1 MPAAVRIVLCIE
13 EGAVNADKIMTTNT
27 QTMSIPIEVLPA
39 HTPAERL
46 ARGGGWWT
54 LLLAVVMLIAV
65 TEGLIAANWSE
76 GLEIVR
82 LAVLGGALL
91 SLMLALT
98 RWDGAFPLVYSALA
112 SGVWIA
118 TLFTQLIFSD
128 MTMREG
134 ALELFQRNVNWMRA
148 LIQGTSGADNLIF
161 VTQLSVLGWW
171 IGYLAIWSLFRH
183 QRLLNAV
190 LPAGVALVVNA
201 YYSTESMTGYLI
213 MYGAAVL
220 LLAIRVE
227 LARNEARWQMTRV
240 RYAPDI
246 TLDFLRAGLGFTAL
260 IIVLVWAMPDIT
272 QNLTVERLL
281 RPFEGPWQTIE
292 DTWNRMYQ
300 SLNYDRSATVVST
313 FGKSMTFG
321 GPVSLSDRPIFDAE
335 TPDRTYW
342 RAAIYD
348 EYTSA
353 GWQNTSPDTAVIDGS
368 EPLGEPAVQDTRTI
382 TSTIFPLEA
391 GQELIFAPPQPQRVS
406 VPVTADYRPV
416 PNDRNQQ
423 ESWRAVSLLRSR
435 VRLDGD
441 VGYQVVSSV
450 SDASPV
456 ELRADTTLY
465 PEWISEYYLQLP
477 ESTPARVR
485 ELAILTTANLGNPYD
500 KADAIEKFLRT
511 YVYNQDIAAP
521 PAGQDGVDYFLFDS
535 KEGYC
540 DYYASAMVVMLRSV
554 GVPARFVVG
563 YTPGQ
568 RREQNEVGEG
578 PERYR
583 ILERNAHAWPEVY
596 FPTYGWIQFE
606 PTASEPLLARPAPD
620 EQEPLDEGILPDQG
634 MDASEPEPPF
644 PEPDMPAIAPESATM
659 PGAFERWLRSNWG
672 WLAAGIVIL
681 LAVTGTI
688 GYFRWR
694 QVGLFRDSEV
704 LAKLFG
710 LLGLWATRLRIQ
722 WRASE
727 TPLERAAAF
736 SEKLP
741 DAASAVDAIT
751 GLFVAQ
757 QYGRQNPTPEAISS
771 LALLW
776 NKLQPRLWKVWLI
789 GQLHRV
795 EPTKPPPGAS

>member
-1 MPAAVRIVLCIE
+1 MA
-13 EGAVNADKIMTTNT
+13 
-27 QTMSIPIEVLPA
+27 IPLETFPA

-54 LLLAVVMLIAV
+54 LLLAVLMLIAV
-65 TEGLIAANWSE
+65 TEGLNTANWSE

-98 RWDGAFPLVYSALA
+98 RWDGAFPVVYGALA

-118 TLFTQLIFSD
+118 TLFTQLIFSG

-148 LIQGTSGADNLIF
+148 LIEGTSGADNLIF

-183 QRLLNAV
+183 QRLLSAI

-201 YYSTESMTGYLI
+201 YYSSESMTGYLI
-213 MYGAAVL
+213 MYSAAVL

-246 TLDFLRAGLGFTAL
+246 TLDFLRSGLGFTAL

-272 QNLTVERLL
+272 KNLTVERLL

-300 SLNYDRSATVVST
+300 SLNYDRSAATVST

-335 TPDRTYW
+335 PPERSYW
-342 RAAIYD
+342 RAAVYD

-353 GWQNTSPDTAVIDGS
+353 GWQNTSPDIAVIDGS
-368 EPLGEPAVQDTRTI
+368 ESLGEPVVRDTRTI
-382 TSTIFPLEA
+382 TSTVYPLEV
-391 GQELIFAPPQPQRVS
+391 GQELIFAPPQPQRIS

-416 PNDRNQQ
+416 PNERNQS
-423 ESWRAVSLLRSR
+423 EPLRIVSLLRSR
-435 VRLDGD
+435 VRLDSD
-441 VGYQVVSSV
+441 TGYQVVSSV
-450 SDASPV
+450 SDASPT

-465 PEWISEYYLQLP
+465 PDWIAEQYLQLP

-485 ELAILTTANLGNPYD
+485 ELATVTTANLGNPYD
-500 KADAIEKFLRT
+500 KADAVERFLRT
-511 YVYNQDIAAP
+511 YVYNQNIPAP

-540 DYYASAMVVMLRSV
+540 DYYASAMVVMLRAV

-563 YTPGQ
+563 YTPGLV
-568 RREQNEVGEG
+568 REQNEVSEG

-596 FPTYGWIQFE
+596 FPSYGWIQFE
-606 PTASEPLLARPAPD
+606 PTASEPLLARPAP
-620 EQEPLDEGILPDQG
+620 EEEEPLDSGMVPNQG
-634 MDASEPEPPF
+634 MIAPEPEPPL
-644 PEPDMPAIAPESATM
+644 PEPNGSAITSEPTTLLSA
-659 PGAFERWLRSNWG
+659 FKRWVRSNWG
-672 WLAAGIVIL
+672 WLAAGFVTLI
-681 LAVTGTI
+681 AVVAALR
-688 GYFRWR
+688 YFRWR
-694 QVGLFRDSEV
+694 QVSLFRDNEV
-704 LAKLFG
+704 LSKLFG
-710 LLGLWATRLRIQ
+710 LLGLWAARLQVR

-736 SEKLP
+736 NEKLP
-741 DAASAVDAIT
+741 EAAPTVDAIT

-757 QYGRQNPTPEAISS
+757 QYGRQDPTPEAVNG
-771 LALLW
+771 LAQLW
-776 NKLQPRLWKVWLI
+776 NQLQPRLWKFWLI
-789 GQLHRV
+789 GQLRSV
-795 EPTKPPPGAS
+795 EPAKPPHRAD

>member
-1 MPAAVRIVLCIE
+1 MCIE
-13 EGAVNADKIMTTNT
+13 EGAVNASKIMTTNT
-27 QTMSIPIEVLPA
+27 QTMAIPFEILPA
-39 HTPAERL
+39 QTPAERL

-54 LLLAVVMLIAV
+54 LLLAMLMLIAV
-65 TEGLIAANWSE
+65 TEGLSTANWSE
-76 GLEIVR
+76 GLDVVR

-98 RWDGAFPLVYSALA
+98 RWDGAFPLIYSALA

-118 TLFTQLIFSD
+118 TLFTQLIFSG

-148 LIQGTSGADNLIF
+148 LIEGTSGADNLIF

-201 YYSTESMTGYLI
+201 YYSTEAMTGYLI
-213 MYGAAVL
+213 LYAAAVL

-246 TLDFLRAGLGFTAL
+246 TLDFLRSGLGFTAL
-260 IIVLVWAMPDIT
+260 ILILVWAMPDIT

-300 SLNYDRSATVVST
+300 SLNYDRSATVVSA

-335 TPDRTYW
+335 TPERSYW
-342 RAAIYD
+342 RAAVYD

-353 GWQNTSPDTAVIDGS
+353 GWQNTSPDLAVIDGG
-368 EPLGEPAVQDTRTI
+368 EPLGEPVVRDTRTI
-382 TSTIFPLEA
+382 TSTVYPLEA
-391 GQELIFAPPQPQRVS
+391 GQELIFAPPQPQRIS
-406 VPVTADYRPV
+406 VPVTADYRSV
-416 PNDRNQQ
+416 PDEREQQ
-423 ESWRAVSLLRSR
+423 EPLRIVSLLRSR
-435 VRLDGD
+435 VRLDSET
-441 VGYQVVSSV
+441 GYQVVSSV

-465 PEWISEYYLQLP
+465 PDWISDHFLQLP
-477 ESTPARVR
+477 ETTPARVR
-485 ELAILTTANLGNPYD
+485 ELATLTTANLGNPYD

-511 YVYNQDIAAP
+511 YTYNQNIMAP
-521 PAGQDGVDYFLFDS
+521 PTGQDGVDYFLFDS

-540 DYYASAMVVMLRSV
+540 DYYASAMVVMLRAV

-568 RREQNEVGEG
+568 VREQNQVSEG
-578 PERYR
+578 PEQYR

-596 FPTYGWIQFE
+596 FPSYGWIQFE
-606 PTASEPLLARPAPD
+606 PTASEPLLARPAPEED
-620 EQEPLDEGILPDQG
+620 EPLDSGMVPNQG
-634 MDASEPEPPF
+634 MNALEPEPPL
-644 PEPDMPAIAPESATM
+644 PEPGASALGAEPTRT
-659 PGAFERWLRSNWG
+659 PSAFERWLQSNWG
-672 WLAAGIVIL
+672 WLAAVSAIL
-681 LAVTGTI
+681 LVAAGAAR
-688 GYFRWR
+688 YFRWR
-694 QVGLFRDSEV
+694 QVSLFRDSEV
-704 LAKLFG
+704 LARLFG
-710 LLGLWATRLRIQ
+710 LLGLWAARLQIR

-727 TPLERAAAF
+727 TPLERASAF
-736 SEKLP
+736 NERLP
-741 DAASAVDAIT
+741 DAAPAVDAIT

-757 QYGRQNPTPEAISS
+757 QYGRQDPAPEAING
-771 LALLW
+771 LAPLW
-776 NKLQPRLWKVWLI
+776 SQLQPRLWKLWLI
-789 GQLHRV
+789 GQLRSS
-795 EPTKPPPGAS
+795 ERTKPPPGSS

>member
-1 MPAAVRIVLCIE
+1 MCIE
-13 EGAVNADKIMTTNT
+13 EGAVNACKNMTTNT
-27 QTMSIPIEVLPA
+27 HTMTIPLEILPA

-54 LLLAVVMLIAV
+54 LLLAVLMLVAV
-65 TEGLIAANWSE
+65 TEGLNTANWSE

-118 TLFTQLIFSD
+118 TLFTQLIFSG

-148 LIQGTSGADNLIF
+148 LLEGTSGADNLIF

-201 YYSTESMTGYLI
+201 YYSSEPMTGYLV

-246 TLDFLRAGLGFTAL
+246 TLDFLRSGLGFTAL

-272 QNLTVERLL
+272 RNLTVERLL

-300 SLNYDRSATVVST
+300 SLNYDRSDTVVST

-335 TPDRTYW
+335 TPERSYW
-342 RAAIYD
+342 RAAVYD
-348 EYTSA
+348 EYTSV
-353 GWQNTSPDTAVIDGS
+353 GWQNTSPDVTVIDGS
-368 EPLGEPAVQDTRTI
+368 EPLGEPVVQDTRTI
-382 TSTIFPLEA
+382 TSTIYPLEV
-391 GQELIFAPPQPQRVS
+391 GQELIFAPPQPQQIG

-416 PNDRNQQ
+416 PNERDQSEPLRI
-423 ESWRAVSLLRSR
+423 VSLLRSR

-441 VGYQVVSSV
+441 TGYQVVSSV
-450 SDASPV
+450 SGASPI

-465 PEWISEYYLQLP
+465 PEWISEHYLQLP

-485 ELAILTTANLGNPYD
+485 ELAVATTANLGNPYD

-511 YVYNQDIAAP
+511 YVYNQSIAAP
-521 PAGQDGVDYFLFDS
+521 PAGQDGVDYFLFGS

-540 DYYASAMVVMLRSV
+540 DYYASAMVVMLRAV

-568 RREQNEVGEG
+568 IREQDEVGEG

-596 FPTYGWIQFE
+596 FPSYGWIQFE
-606 PTASEPLLARPAPD
+606 PTASEPLLARPAPE
-620 EQEPLDEGILPDQG
+620 EQEPLDSGILPDQG
-634 MDASEPEPPF
+634 MAAPDLEPPL
-644 PEPDMPAIAPESATM
+644 PEPDASAITSEPTTM
-659 PGAFERWLRSNWG
+659 LSVFGRWLRSNRV
-672 WLAAGIVIL
+672 WLAAGFAL
-681 LAVTGTI
+681 LVAAVATI
-688 GYFRWR
+688 RYFRWR
-694 QVGLFRDSEV
+694 QVSLFRDSEV

-710 LLGLWATRLRIQ
+710 LLGLWAARLQVR

-736 SEKLP
+736 NERLP
-741 DAASAVDAIT
+741 EAAPTVDAIT

-757 QYGRQNPTPEAISS
+757 QYGRQSPAPEAISG
-771 LALLW
+771 LAHLW
-776 NKLQPRLWKVWLI
+776 SQLQPRLWKLWLI
-789 GQLHRV
+789 GQLRRV
-795 EPTKPPPGAS
+795 EPAKPPPRAN